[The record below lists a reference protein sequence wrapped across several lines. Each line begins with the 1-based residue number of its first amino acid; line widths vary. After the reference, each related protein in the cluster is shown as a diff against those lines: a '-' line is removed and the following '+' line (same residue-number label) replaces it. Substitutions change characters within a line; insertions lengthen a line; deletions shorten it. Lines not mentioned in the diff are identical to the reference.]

1 MKPYASLMQSG
12 RGKTNPSLFWL
23 FGLIAI
29 TVATTA
35 AFWLLLGYRYSPETY
50 IAQPATKKVLDLV
63 WCGLSLVTTVFYAVW
78 LRRQRAMWR
87 PILWS
92 LLPLAAVS
100 AFIMIRV
107 AFGVSLRC
115 YDMILFCTGFG
126 WAIASRSKW
135 AAGTPTQG
143 TGHSIKSSGLFG
155 AGVWMSVLLLG
166 VFYFWQQVRYWN
178 YLALGYADC
187 GEHAS
192 LFYNTICNPHE
203 LFLSVNPTKPMFWD
217 HFYPGLVVLTPLW
230 LLWPSLKMIIAL
242 QIVCILGASLP
253 LYWIGRQVFQEK
265 AAALLVVVAWL
276 MYPSTS
282 QFIYNASYGFHFGN
296 ICLPLYFVA
305 LACWLSDRP
314 RWALAMAIWAMLIK
328 EEAAIVVGM
337 FGLYLALFERRRA
350 AGIALT
356 VFAFGFFLLVTTL
369 VIPPIKLGDYVQ
381 LRFFSDLGN
390 TTWQILLSPITRP
403 RIFWGRLF
411 EARSFYFT
419 LTLLAPL
426 LFYPLRRPA
435 ILFVGSLTFMF
446 DCLNPTL
453 KSICYHYQAALLP
466 VVFWALISSL
476 QHTETRARR
485 AVLLGVIAS
494 GAMLSIFFGN
504 TFWSRD
510 TLTINLWPG
519 RLGLVSRF
527 GEQINPH
534 GSLFAT
540 QRVAAHFITQH
551 HLYTDSPVPAEID
564 YAFLD
569 LRDSWRGA
577 AGNLNWLQRLRGVQ
591 REVEANPQLH
601 LVAAED
607 GLLLYSRQGVPLD
620 PYKLVERDSL
630 PDNAEMVNSNLGRGI
645 NLVGFTVSPLP
656 HIASENLDRVRVTA
670 FSTLTIL
677 TNIDLAMRCFINAGG
692 DAEHREMYASDFQP
706 LGQCIWPTSRWET
719 KKLYADDFIIA
730 LPSGMAGRVSSVAF
744 KAVALAPETAE

>member
-1 MKPYASLMQSG
+1 
-12 RGKTNPSLFWL
+12 
-23 FGLIAI
+23 
-29 TVATTA
+29 
-35 AFWLLLGYRYSPETY
+35 
-50 IAQPATKKVLDLV
+50 
-63 WCGLSLVTTVFYAVW
+63 
-78 LRRQRAMWR
+78 
-87 PILWS
+87 
-92 LLPLAAVS
+92 
-100 AFIMIRV
+100 
-107 AFGVSLRC
+107 
-115 YDMILFCTGFG
+115 
-126 WAIASRSKW
+126 
-135 AAGTPTQG
+135 
-143 TGHSIKSSGLFG
+143 
-155 AGVWMSVLLLG
+155 
-166 VFYFWQQVRYWN
+166 
-178 YLALGYADC
+178 
-187 GEHAS
+187 
-192 LFYNTICNPHE
+192 
-203 LFLSVNPTKPMFWD
+203 MFWD

-265 AAALLVVVAWL
+265 AAALLLVVAWVL
-276 MYPSTS
+276 YPSTS
-282 QFIYNASYGFHFGN
+282 QFIYNASYGFHIGN

-305 LACWLSDRP
+305 LACWRSDRP
-314 RWALAMAIWAMLIK
+314 RWALAVAIWAMLIK

-350 AGIALT
+350 SGIALT

-369 VIPPIKLGDYVQ
+369 VIPPMKLGDYVQ

-390 TTWQILLSPITRP
+390 TTWEIFLSPITRP

-411 EARSFYFT
+411 EARSFYFAV
-419 LTLLAPL
+419 TLLAPL

-466 VVFWALISSL
+466 VLFWALISSL

-494 GAMLSIFFGN
+494 GALLSIFFGN
-504 TFWSRD
+504 TFWSKD

-527 GEQINPH
+527 GEQIDPH

-551 HLYTDSPVPAEID
+551 HLYTDRPVPGEID
-564 YAFLD
+564 YALVD
-569 LRDSWRGA
+569 LRDSWRRA
-577 AGNLNWLQRLRGVQ
+577 ADNLNWLQGLRATQ

-620 PYKLVERDSL
+620 PRKLVERDSL
-630 PDNAEMVNSNLGRGI
+630 PDTARLVNLRLGSGI
-645 NLVGFTVSPLP
+645 SLVGFTVSPLP
-656 HIASENLDRVRVTA
+656 RAARESLDRVRVTT
-670 FSTLTIL
+670 FSTVGMP
-677 TNIDLAMRCFINAGG
+677 TNADLAVRCDVRAGG
-692 DAEHREMYASDFQP
+692 DPEHPDNYANEFQP
-706 LGQCIWPTSRWET
+706 LGQCVWPTTRWET
-719 KKLYADDFIIA
+719 NKLYADDFIIA
-730 LPSGMAGRVSSVAF
+730 VPSGVAEEISSVSF
-744 KAVALAPETAE
+744 EVLALAPGSAE